1 MMVIVKLA
9 GGFGNQMF
17 QYAAGINLASQLD
30 CECKFDL
37 DWFKSHDAHNG
48 FELDRVFNLN
58 LPIATLKDKK
68 QTFGMY
74 KTFIKLLGDK
84 LLSSR
89 LNFFRPHFLL
99 TEDRFSHILNLK
111 SISNNLYMVG
121 YWQSGKYFSDVEHEI
136 RELFSF
142 KYPVNNSTKYWQNLI
157 QECPNSV
164 SLHVRRGDYI
174 SDHKSAA
181 AMGLCTLSYYKGAI
195 KNIQNKIEGS
205 YFFIFSD
212 DLVWAR
218 ETFDFLPEVYF
229 VDGNKS
235 SDSCLDMY
243 LMSLC
248 SHHILANSSFSWWG
262 AWLSRHNQ
270 QVVIAPNPWFNSSV
284 QGDDICPKEWTL
296 LDKNSG
302 VLLSD

>member
-1 MMVIVKLA
+1 MVIVKLA
-9 GGFGNQMF
+9 GGLGNQMF
-17 QYAAGINLASQLD
+17 QYAAGINLASQLN

-37 DWFKSHDAHNG
+37 DWFKSHDVHNG

-58 LPIATLKDKK
+58 LSIATLNDKQ
-68 QTFGMY
+68 QTFGIY
-74 KTFIKLLGDK
+74 KPLIMLFGDR
-84 LLSSR
+84 LYSR
-89 LNFFRPHFLL
+89 KLNFLRPNFLL
-99 TEDRFSHILNLK
+99 TEDGFSNIFYHKNIPND
-111 SISNNLYMVG
+111 LYMVG
-121 YWQSGKYFSDVEHEI
+121 YWQSETYFPDVERKV
-136 RELFSF
+136 RELSSF
-142 KYPVNNSTKYWQNLI
+142 KYPVNNSTKHWQNLI
-157 QECPNSV
+157 QQCPNSV

-181 AMGLCTLSYYKGAI
+181 AMGLCTLAYYKSAV
-195 KNIQNKIEGS
+195 KNIQNRIKEP

-212 DLVWAR
+212 DSVWAR

-229 VDGNKS
+229 VDGNDI

-262 AWLSRHNQ
+262 AWLAKHNQ

-284 QGDDICPKEWTL
+284 QSNDICLREWIL
-296 LDKNSG
+296 LDKHSG
-302 VLLSD
+302 VLLND

>member
-1 MMVIVKLA
+1 MVIVKLA
-9 GGFGNQMF
+9 GGLGNQMF
-17 QYAAGINLASQLD
+17 QYTAGINLASHLN

-48 FELDRVFNLN
+48 FELDHVFNLN
-58 LPIATLKDKK
+58 LSIATLKDKK
-68 QTFGMY
+68 QTFGIY
-74 KTFIKLLGDK
+74 KTLIRLIGDRLFSK
-84 LLSSR
+84 K
-89 LNFFRPHFLL
+89 LNFLRPNFLI
-99 TEDRFSHILNLK
+99 TEDRFTNILHPKNTPHD
-111 SISNNLYMVG
+111 LYMVG
-121 YWQSGKYFSDVEHEI
+121 YWQSEKYFLDVEYKI

-142 KYPVNNSTKYWQNLI
+142 KYPVNNSTKHWQNSI
-157 QECPNSV
+157 QECPNSI

-181 AMGLCTLSYYKGAI
+181 AMGLCTLAYYKGAI
-195 KNIQNKIEGS
+195 KDIQSKIKEP

-212 DLVWAR
+212 DLIWAR
-218 ETFDFLPEVYF
+218 EAFDFLPEACF
-229 VDGNKS
+229 VDGNKG
-235 SDSCLDMY
+235 SDSCLDVY

-248 SHHILANSSFSWWG
+248 SHHILSNSSFSWWG
-262 AWLSRHNQ
+262 AWLAKRNQ

-284 QGDDICPKEWTL
+284 HGNNICPIDWTL